1 MQLTA
6 SPEFFIRTFL
16 AATVAA
22 AASVPH
28 TLDIRLPE
36 EEEIIS
42 PPAENPR
49 ICHVCSHSSSSTEY
63 NTSSCETSNLSI
75 FDGVRCPPGNTVC
88 STVRQVFANDNC
100 NFGNCTLERGSTS
113 LHSKCGVSNPQQSSP
128 AESNSIPLSEISHLI
143 NGCYQCITAVNSSC
157 SDNPEHFSLP
167 CPPGSIACVTRVS
180 TTEAGVA
187 EVVQRRCSTQ
197 SQNVVIY
204 GSTMRECIISCHGDY
219 CNNVIPVKYETT
231 TAQTGSTIAQQNES
245 SSTIQST
252 TSSEVPI
259 TEVQNDRTSIQDH
272 TTAGWEIQTTVQIQ
286 QQDNTTQ
293 GVARIH
299 ASLWSIF
306 SAVLI
311 ALLVTFSNDS
321 KV

>member
-88 STVRQVFANDNC
+88 STVRQVFANGTNLLTRECLPENPPAVEIDSDTYLCWDICNTDNC

-180 TTEAGVA
+180 TTEG
-187 EVVQRRCSTQ
+187 
-197 SQNVVIY
+197 
-204 GSTMRECIISCHGDY
+204 
-219 CNNVIPVKYETT
+219 
-231 TAQTGSTIAQQNES
+231 
-245 SSTIQST
+245 
-252 TSSEVPI
+252 
-259 TEVQNDRTSIQDH
+259 
-272 TTAGWEIQTTVQIQ
+272 
-286 QQDNTTQ
+286 
-293 GVARIH
+293 
-299 ASLWSIF
+299 
-306 SAVLI
+306 
-311 ALLVTFSNDS
+311 
-321 KV
+321 